1 MGNTIACC
9 QVALFSNTL
18 GLCFQG
24 ISKCVSFFFFLVQ
37 TVAWISFKTGKISE
51 SSLIS
56 QVFASYLTI

>member
-9 QVALFSNTL
+9 QVTLFTNTL

-24 ISKCVSFFFFLVQ
+24 ISKCVSFFFLLQ